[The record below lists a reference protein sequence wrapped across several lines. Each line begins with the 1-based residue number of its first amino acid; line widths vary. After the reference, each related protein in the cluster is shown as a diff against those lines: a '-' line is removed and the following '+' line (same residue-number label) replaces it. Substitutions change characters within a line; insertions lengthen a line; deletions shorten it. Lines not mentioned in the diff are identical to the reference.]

1 MASGTKLMILLPWG
15 ATAFLFK
22 PRYRLLPEDPVMSLL
37 ARLRAFAGLV
47 MTLGIALWYGAFAD
61 LGLEPLLN
69 SLASTGLLAIPSL
82 LLCMGIVLA
91 ATRRGRRGTVVRQLR
106 WPALTLGAF
115 LLVMAALLVFNAGG
129 AGVLMR
135 YDDNIPLNGTVAGGI
150 VGLWFLFFAFRS
162 AYLISQYWFNA
173 VDGHPYLQPL
183 MAVWMAWVLAI
194 NTIVFGRGDGG
205 DGGDG
210 DRGNVPATVALA
222 LPVIAGLVT
231 TGFAV
236 AEAVRTR
243 GARTNPR
250 PPAPTPQPAG
260 PAGGPPWPGY

>member
-1 MASGTKLMILLPWG
+1 MKLLLPWE
-15 ATAFLFK
+15 AAAYLFK

-37 ARLRAFAGLV
+37 GRVRAFAGLA
-47 MTLGIALWYGAFAD
+47 MTLGIAVWYGAFAD

-69 SLASTGLLAIPSL
+69 SLALTGLLAIPSL
-82 LLCMGIVLA
+82 LICMGIVVA
-91 ATRRGRRGTVVRQLR
+91 ATRRGGRGAVVRQLR
-106 WPALTLGAF
+106 WPALTLAVF
-115 LLVMAALLVFNAGG
+115 VVVMAALLAFNAGG

-135 YDDNIPLNGTVAGGI
+135 YDDNIPLSGTVAGGV
-150 VGLWFLFFAFRS
+150 VGLWFLFFAFRG

-194 NTIVFGRGDGG
+194 NTIAFGRNDDGEGG
-205 DGGDG
+205 DDG
-210 DRGNVPATVALA
+210 IPTTVALA
-222 LPVIAGLVT
+222 LPVVAGLVT

-243 GARTNPR
+243 AAIANPR
-250 PPAPTPQPAG
+250 PPAPAPHPAG
-260 PAGGPPWPGY
+260 PA

>member
-1 MASGTKLMILLPWG
+1 MIGGVKLLLPWG
-15 ATAFLFK
+15 AAALLFK

-37 ARLRAFAGLV
+37 GRVRAFTGLA
-47 MTLGIALWYGAFAD
+47 MTLGIAVWYGAFAD
-61 LGLEPLLN
+61 FGLEPVLN
-69 SLASTGLLAIPSL
+69 SLASTALLAIPSL
-82 LLCMGIVLA
+82 VICMGIVVA
-91 ATRRGRRGTVVRQLR
+91 ATRRGGRGAVVWQLR

-115 LLVMAALLVFNAGG
+115 VLVMAALLAFNAGG
-129 AGVLMR
+129 SNVVMR
-135 YDDNIPLNGTVAGGI
+135 YDDNIPLNSKVAGGV

-194 NTIVFGRGDGG
+194 NTIAFGRNDGG
-205 DGGDG
+205 I
-210 DRGNVPATVALA
+210 PTTVALA
-222 LPVIAGLVT
+222 LPIVAGLVT

-243 GARTNPR
+243 AAIANPR
-250 PPAPTPQPAG
+250 PPAPAPH
-260 PAGGPPWPGY
+260 PAGGPPWPGF